1 MTACPCASPAS
12 QAPGSKSQINSSS
25 RVPDD
30 RRFAIRLPPSLA
42 GLAQLLTMGETLA
55 SGNFV
60 AKKRHAPLRRLS
72 HVRQRCSLS
81 NTNRDIVPRA
91 VIQASKA
98 RLKHGLRTRRT
109 MMSFAIQ
116 HVHVKTKDP
125 KQTMQF
131 YIDNLGATY
140 VAEIPGRGHRV
151 NLHGLTLN
159 ITTLISAQNHEQHYG
174 IEHIAL
180 DTDDY
185 SGAMSK
191 LRENGVRVLEELPPN
206 NGRRVCFLEAPDGA
220 QIELIEKVQPA

>member
-1 MTACPCASPAS
+1 
-12 QAPGSKSQINSSS
+12 
-25 RVPDD
+25 
-30 RRFAIRLPPSLA
+30 
-42 GLAQLLTMGETLA
+42 
-55 SGNFV
+55 
-60 AKKRHAPLRRLS
+60 
-72 HVRQRCSLS
+72 
-81 NTNRDIVPRA
+81 
-91 VIQASKA
+91 
-98 RLKHGLRTRRT
+98 
-109 MMSFAIQ
+109 MSFAIQ

-140 VAEIPGRGHRV
+140 VAEIPGRGHRL

-185 SGAMSK
+185 SGAMAK
-191 LRENGVRVLEELPPN
+191 LRDNGVRVLEELPPNN

>member
-1 MTACPCASPAS
+1 M
-12 QAPGSKSQINSSS
+12 
-25 RVPDD
+25 
-30 RRFAIRLPPSLA
+30 
-42 GLAQLLTMGETLA
+42 LLTI
-55 SGNFV
+55 GNSDRAREYQRISANISEYQPVFW
-60 AKKRHAPLRRLS
+60 LLSRRGNLQKPRICAGKGRS
-72 HVRQRCSLS
+72 CSLFFPRNNS
-81 NTNRDIVPRA
+81 QLENARSRKKLALENQPRYRVVPRC
-91 VIQASKA
+91 
-98 RLKHGLRTRRT
+98 RRMTRGT
-109 MMSFAIQ
+109 IMSFAIQ

-159 ITTLISAQNHEQHYG
+159 ITTLISTQNHEQHYG

-185 SGAMSK
+185 SGTMAK

-220 QIELIEKVQPA
+220 QIELIEKVARP